1 MAKAWLS
8 VNDVCAELGIHRA
21 TWYRWVSD
29 DAMNTPE
36 PVSGIGRLVRYP
48 RARFEAFLESLEGTI
63 GGTNEATPE
72 NNINIQDISAK

>member
-48 RARFEAFLESLEGTI
+48 RARFEAFLESLEGTS
-63 GGTNEATPE
+63 GGTNQPSEQ
-72 NNINIQDISAK
+72 NIHNIQNINSK